1 MPTNFAI
8 FKKALDN
15 FFIHLTIPR
24 SIVNKYTLQVS
35 RTLKTGKAL
44 NRASN
49 ITSSPPP
56 FPPQIL
62 CLQVSVLI
70 IHLLFKFQMHVHN
83 QHTFELRDDEMNAVE
98 GKLKTT
104 VVQNLTRG
112 GKQGVL
118 SAMLM

>member
-49 ITSSPPP
+49 ITSPPP
-56 FPPQIL
+56 PPP
-62 CLQVSVLI
+62 QVSVLI

-83 QHTFELRDDEMNAVE
+83 QHIFELRDDEMNAVE
-98 GKLKTT
+98 EKLKTT
-104 VVQNLTRG
+104 VVQNLRQG

>member
-49 ITSSPPP
+49 ITSPP
-56 FPPQIL
+56 
-62 CLQVSVLI
+62 QVSVLI

-83 QHTFELRDDEMNAVE
+83 QHIFELRDDEMNAVE
-98 GKLKTT
+98 EKLKTT
-104 VVQNLTRG
+104 VVQNLRQG

>member
-49 ITSSPPP
+49 ITSPPP
-56 FPPQIL
+56 PPP
-62 CLQVSVLI
+62 QVSVLI

-83 QHTFELRDDEMNAVE
+83 QHIFELRDDEMNAVE
-98 GKLKTT
+98 GKLTTT
-104 VVQNLTRG
+104 VVQNLRQG

>member
-56 FPPQIL
+56 LIL

-70 IHLLFKFQMHVHN
+70 IHLLFKFQMHVPN

-104 VVQNLTRG
+104 VVQNLRQG

>member
-1 MPTNFAI
+1 M
-8 FKKALDN
+8 
-15 FFIHLTIPR
+15 HLTIPR

-56 FPPQIL
+56 PTPPQIL

-83 QHTFELRDDEMNAVE
+83 QHIFELRDDEMNAVE

-104 VVQNLTRG
+104 VVQNLRQG

>member
-44 NRASN
+44 NRVSN
-49 ITSSPPP
+49 ITSPPP
-56 FPPQIL
+56 PPPQIL

-83 QHTFELRDDEMNAVE
+83 QHIFELRDDEMNAVE

-104 VVQNLTRG
+104 VVQNLRQG